1 MRKLKLK
8 PPSLPQ
14 PKIED
19 LNRALWRLNVLNAEA
34 AKIVGVSE
42 RTIYRYLSG
51 DTPIPYAVL
60 RTLELTFEL
69 RKKRDA
75 A

>member
-1 MRKLKLK
+1 MKKHKLK
-8 PPSLPQ
+8 PASLPQ
-14 PKIED
+14 PKVED
-19 LNRALWRLNVLNAEA
+19 LIRALWRLNVLNAEA
-34 AKIVGVSE
+34 AAIVGVSE

-51 DTPIPYAVL
+51 DTPIPFAVL

-69 RKKRDA
+69 RKKRVA

>member
-1 MRKLKLK
+1 MKKRK
-8 PPSLPQ
+8 PIPLPQ
-14 PKIED
+14 PTIAD
-19 LNRALWRLNVLNAEA
+19 LQRALWRLNVLNAEA
-34 AKIVGVSE
+34 AAIVGVSE

-69 RKKRDA
+69 RKKRVA

>member
-1 MRKLKLK
+1 MKKRKLK
-8 PPSLPQ
+8 PVPLPQ
-14 PKIED
+14 PTIED
-19 LNRALWRLNVLNAEA
+19 LQRALWRLNVLNAEA
-34 AKIVGVSE
+34 AAIVGVSE

-51 DTPIPYAVL
+51 DTPIPFAVL

-69 RKKRDA
+69 RKKRVA